1 VPAGSSYIRVM
12 TSSAGLSERLFA
24 RGRRGLAAQ
33 LAHPVVRGI
42 ADGSL
47 DEERFRR
54 WLVQDYLFL
63 LDYVRLF
70 ALAAA
75 RAPDTDALG
84 RMVDLA
90 HATFHDELS
99 LHRTYA
105 AEFGLTEADL
115 DGAGKSRICAAYTDF
130 LLRTAATGDFAD
142 ILAALLPCMWGYSE
156 LGQAMAKAGM
166 PAEPRYRRWVETYAD
181 PGFAELAGWCA
192 GLLDRAAAGLPE
204 ARLRQLEATF
214 TTSLDH
220 ELAFWEA

>member
-1 VPAGSSYIRVM
+1 M
-12 TSSAGLSERLFA
+12 TSASGFSQRLFEG
-24 RGRRGLAAQ
+24 GRRGLEAQ

-54 WLVQDYLFL
+54 WLAQDYLFL

-75 RAPDTDALG
+75 RAPDTEALG

-99 LHRTYA
+99 LHRSYA
-105 AEFGLTEADL
+105 AEFGLSEADL
-115 DGAGKSRICAAYTDF
+115 DGAAKSRTCAAYTDF

-142 ILAALLPCMWGYSE
+142 LLAALLPCMWGYSE
-156 LGQAMAKAGM
+156 LGRAIAAGGQ
-166 PAEPRYRRWVETYAD
+166 PPEPRYRRWVETYAD
-181 PGFAELAGWCA
+181 PGFAELAAWCA
-192 GLLDRAAAGLPE
+192 RLLDRAAEGLP
-204 ARLRQLEATF
+204 ARRLRQLEALF
-214 TTSLDH
+214 STSLEH
-220 ELAFWEA
+220 ELAFWDA

>member
-1 VPAGSSYIRVM
+1 M
-12 TSSAGLSERLFA
+12 TSSAGFSERLFA
-24 RGRRGLAAQ
+24 RGRRGLEAQ

-47 DEERFRR
+47 DQERFRR

-75 RAPDTDALG
+75 RAPDTEALG

-99 LHRTYA
+99 LHRSYA
-105 AEFGLTEADL
+105 AEFGLSEADL
-115 DGAGKSRICAAYTDF
+115 DGGAKSPTCAAYTDF

-142 ILAALLPCMWGYSE
+142 VLAALLPCMWGYSE
-156 LGQAMAKAGM
+156 LGRAMAAAGM

-181 PGFAELAGWCA
+181 PGFAELAAWCA
-192 GLLDRAAAGLPE
+192 RLLDRAAAGLPAE
-204 ARLRQLEATF
+204 RLRQLEGCF
-214 TTSLDH
+214 GTSLDH
-220 ELAFWEA
+220 ELAFWDA